1 VVAQTPQAAA
11 DGLDPVSQARAERL
25 QARLGSAVLEAIA
38 AGYAEAEIEAAVSA
52 QLARW
57 RATRVDDAE
66 AGTDEPVTD
75 AATERLLRLVGSH
88 DLALEVLAGRLRAL
102 PESITLEVVPT
113 DSLDGLF
120 ALARGTTDLAGSHLL
135 DPETGDYNVSFVRR
149 LLPGEPV
156 LLVTLAHRQQGLIV
170 AAGNPRRLQGIADVA
185 RPDVTIVNR
194 HRGSGTRVLLDEALA
209 RAQIDP
215 SDIRGYDREE
225 ATHLAV
231 AGAVAAGTAD
241 AGLGILAA
249 ARAYGLDFVPV
260 ARERYELALRP
271 ATAARPAVQKLLET
285 LRSSDFRAVVTA
297 LGGYD
302 TAESGAVRSAE

>member
-1 VVAQTPQAAA
+1 
-11 DGLDPVSQARAERL
+11 VSQARAERL
-25 QARLGSAVLEAIA
+25 QARLGGTVLEALA
-38 AGYAEAEIEAAVSA
+38 AGYGEAEIEAAVSV

-57 RATRVDDAE
+57 RAARVAVPEDGHSEAAPGAE
-66 AGTDEPVTD
+66 PA
-75 AATERLLRLVGSH
+75 ERVLRLVGSH
-88 DLALEVLAGRLRAL
+88 DLALEVLAGRLRGQ
-102 PESITLEVVPT
+102 PRPVTLDVVAT

-120 ALARGTTDLAGSHLL
+120 ALARGAADLAGTHLL
-135 DPETGDYNVSFVRR
+135 DPETGEHNVPFVRR
-149 LLPGEPV
+149 LLPGEAV

-170 AAGNPRRLQGIADVA
+170 AAGNPKAIRGVDDLR

-194 HRGSGTRVLLDEALA
+194 HRGSGTRVLLDDALL
-209 RAQIDP
+209 RAGIDA
-215 SDIRGYDREE
+215 STLAGYEREE

-231 AGAVAAGTAD
+231 AAAVAAGTAD

-271 ATAARPAVQKLLET
+271 STADTEAVQSLLET
-285 LRSSDFRAVVTA
+285 LHSADFRAVVTA

-302 TAESGAVRSAE
+302 TAESGTVRSVE